1 MPTANPPSGTPATR
15 TGRRPARRRALA
27 ALAVAATMLALWSG
41 YGPQHVSA
49 ASLTTVVAGADA
61 TVTSD
66 TPDTNDGTD
75 TALTVRAT
83 ADPKPEADVYIKF
96 TVSGLTAP
104 PAGASLQIYSNAVSG
119 TGVQLWTAASN
130 WTETG
135 ITYDNAPARGSTMVA
150 DMPDLTASTWA
161 TADVS
166 TVVTGNGTY
175 TFVLT
180 TTSTVS
186 KKFASR
192 EVAATPPKLVLN
204 TASAAA
210 TVTPASGSGQTTP
223 VATAFASPL
232 AATVKDSG
240 GAAVANV
247 PVTFTAPASGASAT
261 FAGGA
266 SAITVNT
273 DASGTATSPAVTANA
288 TAGTYAVT
296 AASTGATPASFT
308 LTNGSGSTTPPTS
321 TPSSSPTATATITAT
336 GGTPSTVN
344 AAADATVEADT
355 PDTNDGKDT
364 ALTVRATADPK
375 PEEDAYLKFTVTG
388 LTGPPTSASLQIY
401 SNATSAT
408 GVQVWTAGNDWTETG
423 ITYNNAP
430 GRSATSVADMAHLV
444 ESTWAGTDVSSVVTG
459 NGTYTFVLTT
469 TSTLAKKFASREVA
483 ATPPRLILNA
493 GSGSAS
499 PTPPASASTSPS
511 TTISPTLGL
520 SPTPSTTTSS
530 VSPSPTVTAS
540 GGTGALS
547 PTGGSGQSAMVG
559 RAFASPLSVKVTGAG
574 SGVSVTFTAPA
585 SGATGSFAG
594 GGVTAS
600 ATTDSS
606 GVATSPVLTAG
617 SASGTYQVIAT
628 SSSPAGSAAFSLTNH
643 DPVIVAAGDIACT
656 AGDVPTATAC
666 QQQATANLALS
677 LHPDAVLPLGD
688 EQYELGS
695 SSDFAAQYGTSWGQL
710 APISFPA
717 PGNHEYGYIGSAIEP
732 TGGTGYFSYFGDA
745 GHPLSPGCTTLCKSW
760 YSYNIGDWHLISLD
774 SQCAVI
780 GGCNPGNPEY
790 QWLLADLNANTKT
803 CTLAYWHIPIYSS
816 SQDHQPDMQAMYQL
830 LYTKKADLVLNG
842 HAHFYERFSGQDGAG
857 NADSINGI
865 PEFIVGTGGRS
876 FFSIRDTP
884 SANSVTRIANT
895 FGVLQLTLSHNAY
908 SFNFVPTNTG
918 GSTDAGSGT
927 CH

>member
-1 MPTANPPSGTPATR
+1 MSTADLPSGTPTPTATAA
-15 TGRRPARRRALA
+15 RRPGRRRALA

-49 ASLTTVVAGADA
+49 ASLTTVVAAADA
-61 TVTSD
+61 TVSSD

-75 TALTVRAT
+75 TALTVRAS

-135 ITYDNAPARGSTMVA
+135 ITYHNAPARGATMVA
-150 DMPDLTASTWA
+150 DMPNLTAGTWA

-210 TVTPASGSGQTTP
+210 TVTAASGSGQTAA
-223 VATAFASPL
+223 VGTAFAAPL

-247 PVTFTAPASGASAT
+247 PVTFSTPVSGASAAFT
-261 FAGGA
+261 GGA

-273 DASGTATSPAVTANA
+273 DASGTATSPALTANA

-296 AASTGATPASFT
+296 AASTGAAPASFT
-308 LTNGSGSTTPPTS
+308 LTNGSGGTP
-321 TPSSSPTATATITAT
+321 T
-336 GGTPSTVN
+336 GDVPSTVN

-355 PDTNDGKDT
+355 PDVNDGKDT
-364 ALTVRATADPK
+364 ALTVRAAADPK

-430 GRSATSVADMAHLV
+430 VRGAAPVTDMAHLV
-444 ESTWAGTDVSSVVTG
+444 ESTWASADVGSVVTG

-483 ATPPRLILNA
+483 ATPPRLVLNA
-493 GSGSAS
+493 GTGTAS
-499 PTPPASASTSPS
+499 PTASASTSASAGPS
-511 TTISPTLGL
+511 TTISPTLSPSPTP
-520 SPTPSTTTSS
+520 SPTPSTTAT
-530 VSPSPTVTAS
+530 

-559 RAFASPLSVKVTGAG
+559 RAFASPLSVKVDGAG
-574 SGVSVTFTAPA
+574 SGVTVTFTAPA
-585 SGATGSFAG
+585 TGATGVFAG
-594 GGVTAS
+594 GGAS
-600 ATTDSS
+600 ATASTDST

-617 SASGTYQVIAT
+617 SSSGTYQVIAT
-628 SSSPAGSAAFSLTNH
+628 SSAPSGSAAFSLTNH
-643 DPVIVAAGDIACT
+643 DPVIAAAGDIACT

-695 SSDFAAQYGTSWGQL
+695 GSDFATQYGASWGQL

-760 YSYNIGDWHLISLD
+760 YSYNLGDWHLISLD

-790 QWLLADLNANTKT
+790 QWLLADLNANTRA

-816 SQDHQPDMQAMYQL
+816 SQDHQPDMQAIYQL

-857 NADSINGI
+857 NADSVNGI

-918 GSTDAGSGT
+918 GSTDSGSGT

>member
-1 MPTANPPSGTPATR
+1 MSPTTSPA
-15 TGRRPARRRALA
+15 GPAARRPGHRRALA
-27 ALAVAATMLALWSG
+27 ALAAAATVFAAWSG
-41 YGPQHVSA
+41 FGPQHVSA
-49 ASLTTVVAGADA
+49 AALTTVVASADA
-61 TVTSD
+61 TVSSD
-66 TPDTNDGTD
+66 APDTNDGTD

-83 ADPKPEADVYIKF
+83 ADPKPESDVYLKF

-104 PAGASLQIYSNAVSG
+104 PAGASLQLYSNAVSG
-119 TGVQLWTAASN
+119 TGVQLWTAAST

-135 ITYDNAPARGSTMVA
+135 ITYANAPAHGATMVA
-150 DMPDLTASTWA
+150 DMPNLTASTWA

-210 TVTPASGSGQTTP
+210 TVTATAGSGQSAP
-223 VATAFASPL
+223 IGTAFAAPL
-232 AATVKDSG
+232 AASVTDSG

-266 SAITVNT
+266 GAITVNT
-273 DASGTATSPAVTANA
+273 DASGIATSPALTANT
-288 TAGTYAVT
+288 TAGSYAVS
-296 AASTGATPASFT
+296 AASTGAAPASFT
-308 LTNGSGSTTPPTS
+308 LTNGSGTTSPP
-321 TPSSSPTATATITAT
+321 PSPTTTTLVAVADSTI
-336 GGTPSTVN
+336 
-344 AAADATVEADT
+344 EADT
-355 PDTNDGKDT
+355 PDANDGKDT

-375 PEEDAYLKFTVTG
+375 PEEDAYLEFTVSG
-388 LTGPPTSASLQIY
+388 LTGPPSSASLQIY

-408 GVQVWTAGNDWTETG
+408 GVQVRTADSGWTETG
-423 ITYNNAP
+423 LTWNNAP
-430 GRSATSVADMAHLV
+430 TRSASPVVDMPNLTA
-444 ESTWAGTDVSSVVTG
+444 SSWATADVSSVVTG
-459 NGTYTFVLTT
+459 NGSYTFVLTT

-483 ATPPRLILNA
+483 ATPPKLVLTT
-493 GSGSAS
+493 GGTTAS
-499 PTPPASASTSPS
+499 PTPTPTATA
-511 TTISPTLGL
+511 SPT
-520 SPTPSTTTSS
+520 
-530 VSPSPTVTAS
+530 PTVTAS
-540 GGTGALS
+540 PSPTATGGSGALAA
-547 PTGGSGQSAMVG
+547 TGGSGQSAMVG
-559 RAFASPLSVKVTGAG
+559 RSFASALSATAAGAG
-574 SGVSVTFTAPA
+574 AGVTVTFTAPGSGA
-585 SGATGSFAG
+585 SGTFAG
-594 GGVTAS
+594 GGTTATA
-600 ATTDSS
+600 ATDGN
-606 GVATSPVLTAG
+606 GVATSPAFTAG
-617 SASGTYQVIAT
+617 GTSGSYQVTASGNG
-628 SSSPAGSAAFSLTNH
+628 GSAAFTLTNH

-656 AGDVPTATAC
+656 AGGVPTATSC
-666 QQQATANLALS
+666 QQQATADLALS

-695 SSDFAAQYGTSWGQL
+695 GSDFSSQYGASWGRL

-732 TGGTGYFSYFGDA
+732 TGGTGYFGYFGDVS
-745 GHPLSPGCTTLCKSW
+745 HPLSPGCTTLCKSW
-760 YSYNIGDWHLISLD
+760 YSYNLGDWHLISLD

-790 QWLLADLNANTKT
+790 QWLLADLNANTRG

-816 SQDHQPDMQAMYQL
+816 SQDHQPDMQAIYQL

-857 NADSINGI
+857 NADAVNGI

-895 FGVLQLTLSHNAY
+895 FGVVQLTLSHNAY
-908 SFNFVPTNTG
+908 SFDFVPTNTG
-918 GSTDAGSGT
+918 GSTDSGTGT

>member
-1 MPTANPPSGTPATR
+1 MSTVTPPSGR
-15 TGRRPARRRALA
+15 TALRRPGRRRL
-27 ALAVAATMLALWSG
+27 LAVLAVIATMLALWSG

-49 ASLTTVVAGADA
+49 ASLTTVVASADA

-96 TVSGLTAP
+96 TVTGLTAP

-119 TGVQLWTAASN
+119 SGVQLWTAGSS

-150 DMPDLTASTWA
+150 DMPNLTASTWA

-180 TTSTVS
+180 TASTVS

-210 TVTPASGSGQTTP
+210 TVTAASGSGQTAP
-223 VATAFASPL
+223 VGTAFAAPL

-247 PVTFTAPASGASAT
+247 PVTFTAPASGASAAFT
-261 FAGGA
+261 GGA

-273 DASGTATSPAVTANA
+273 DASGTATTPALTANP
-288 TAGTYAVT
+288 TAGSYAVT
-296 AASTGATPASFT
+296 AASTGATSASFT
-308 LTNGSGSTTPPTS
+308 LTNGTSGTATPTP
-321 TPSSSPTATATITAT
+321 TPSSTPTS
-336 GGTPSTVN
+336 GGSITVN
-344 AAADATVEADT
+344 AAADATIEADT
-355 PDTNDGKDT
+355 PDANDGKDT
-364 ALTVRATADPK
+364 ALTVRAAADPK

-408 GVQVWTAGNDWTETG
+408 GVQVWTADNGWTETG
-423 ITYNNAP
+423 ITWNNAP
-430 GRSATSVADMAHLV
+430 VRSATSVADMAHLV
-444 ESTWAGTDVSSVVTG
+444 ESTWASVDVSGVVTG
-459 NGTYTFVLTT
+459 NGTYTFALTT

-483 ATPPRLILNA
+483 ATPPRLVLNT
-493 GSGSAS
+493 GSASATASASAS
-499 PTPPASASTSPS
+499 PTPSPSPSSASPSPS
-511 TTISPTLGL
+511 SSP
-520 SPTPSTTTSS
+520 
-530 VSPSPTVTAS
+530 SPSPTVTAT

-559 RAFASPLSVKVTGAG
+559 RAFASPLSVKVSGAG

-585 SGATGSFAG
+585 SGATGTFAG
-594 GGVTAS
+594 GGATAT
-600 ATTDSS
+600 ATTDST
-606 GVATSPVLTAG
+606 GTATSPVLTAG
-617 SASGTYQVIAT
+617 STSGTYQVVAT
-628 SSSPAGSAAFSLTNH
+628 SAAPSGSATFSLTDH

-695 SSDFAAQYGTSWGQL
+695 GSDFSTQYGASWGQL

-790 QWLLADLNANTKT
+790 QWLLSDLNANTKA

-816 SQDHQPDMQAMYQL
+816 SQDHQPDMQAVYQL

-857 NADSINGI
+857 NADSANGI

-884 SANSVTRIANT
+884 RPTASPASPTPSACCS
-895 FGVLQLTLSHNAY
+895 
-908 SFNFVPTNTG
+908 
-918 GSTDAGSGT
+918 
-927 CH
+927 